1 MVALALLG
9 LSGLFNLAR
18 DVGQPFGGYLAGRNI
33 KYPRWFVDNVTPPHW
48 PALLVS
54 GLKRDSLLISL
65 DGRPYGF
72 DDRTVFAEA
81 WAQGRREIALT
92 YSASGVDRTIQ
103 LSVQLFTWQQ
113 YIDSTL
119 PELILA
125 ASFWLLAI
133 ALYRSRPDDPVNRTT
148 AVFFVTLGAFRLMAW
163 PSLFR
168 DGDGVARLLEFI
180 FVGMLWPLFSAL
192 WAHFALIF
200 PTTSRFLKPLALI
213 VIYVNAALICVGY
226 ALVRYAWWTN
236 GWSPQVGEL
245 DEVMWRWL
253 VYTFVAAVA
262 VLVGRLVWITF
273 SMRTSF
279 RNRRQAGVFLLGM
292 VITMI
297 PIGIWIS
304 SAFGP
309 SASGFFLGQLDV
321 RYLFLGAPLM
331 LAFVI
336 LRYRTFRSMHPLFRA
351 VAALASSALLA
362 SIAAWI
368 WWTALPL
375 DVQTTVAPPF
385 EAFLLML
392 LTVIGL
398 WALQSVLGDV
408 LTHAF
413 NRDRIRIDQSRAF
426 GLALADLPA
435 SIDAPLRL
443 AETLTRIL
451 RVERA
456 ALWRLTSG
464 AGLTLTSLAGTWR
477 LPPPAAVSRSLA
489 IGSEPMHLQRPNQTL
504 EGESLDLAAAGLEL
518 LLPLKTSEGPIGL
531 LAIGPRPDE
540 EIFDD
545 RDVDALQLIAQQTAL
560 FLLSAEQL
568 EEVHHMS
575 QALDQAQEV
584 ERLRIAHELH
594 DTTQQSLNGLAF
606 SLTLIRRR
614 LLQDPAQMEALINES
629 IAETQTAIQTLY
641 QIRYNL
647 DMSELDRGLNQPV
660 RNMLERFGKRWNWTV
675 AYEAA
680 DEVDQDLNGPGRA
693 AVFRLIHQA
702 LENVAAHA
710 RATTVQVKLAAVDER
725 VTFEVRDDGV
735 GSSSEERQRASN
747 AGHLGLRTMRTRVES
762 LGGEFRFDSELGQGT
777 RVSGWLP
784 VSLSVPP

>member
-54 GLKRDSLLISL
+54 GLKRESLLIAL
-65 DGRPYGF
+65 DGRPYSF
-72 DDRTVFAEA
+72 DDRAVFANA
-81 WAQGRREIALT
+81 WAQGRREIDLA
-92 YSASGVDRTIQ
+92 YSVDGVERTIQ
-103 LSVQLFTWQQ
+103 LSVQPFTWQQ

-168 DGDGVARLLEFI
+168 DGDGIARLLEFI
-180 FVGMLWPLFSAL
+180 FVGALWPLFSAL
-192 WAHFALIF
+192 WAHFALLF
-200 PTTSRFLKPLALI
+200 PTTSRLLKPWVLGL
-213 VIYVNAALICVGY
+213 IYVNAALLCIGY
-226 ALVRYAWWTN
+226 ALVRYAWWVN
-236 GWSPQVGEL
+236 GWSPLVGEL
-245 DEVMWRWL
+245 DDLLWRWL
-253 VYTFVAAVA
+253 VYTFVAAVLG
-262 VLVGRLVWITF
+262 LVVRLVWITL
-273 SMRTSF
+273 SAGTSF
-279 RNRRQAGVFLLGM
+279 RTRRQAGVFLLGM
-292 VITMI
+292 GVTLI
-297 PIGIWIS
+297 PIGIWIG

-309 SASGFFLGQLDV
+309 SANGFFLGQLDV
-321 RYLFLGAPLM
+321 RYLFLGAPLT

-351 VAALASSALLA
+351 VVALASSALLA
-362 SIAAWI
+362 SIGAWI
-368 WWTALPL
+368 WWSALPL
-375 DVQTTVAPPF
+375 AVQASVAPPF

-408 LTHAF
+408 LTRAF
-413 NRDRIRIDQSRAF
+413 NRDRVRIEQSKAF

-435 SIDAPLRL
+435 SVDAPLHV
-443 AETLTRIL
+443 AETLTRVL

-456 ALWRLTSG
+456 ALWRLKPG
-464 AGLTLTSLAGTWR
+464 AGLILTSLAGTWR
-477 LPPPAAVSRSLA
+477 LPPPATVSRLLA
-489 IGSEPMHLQRPNQTL
+489 SAGEPLHLQRPNQK
-504 EGESLDLAAAGLEL
+504 LDDDGLALAAVGLEL
-518 LLPLKTSEGPIGL
+518 LLPLRTSEGAVGL
-531 LAIGPRPDE
+531 LALGPRPDE

-560 FLLSAEQL
+560 FMLSAEQL

-614 LLQDPAQMEALINES
+614 LRQDPGQIEALINES

-647 DMSELDRGLNQPV
+647 DMSELDRGLTQPIH
-660 RNMLERFGKRWNWTV
+660 NMLDRFGKRWNWVV
-675 AYEAA
+675 AYEASE
-680 DEVDQDLNGPGRA
+680 EVDQDLSAPGRA

-710 RATTVQVKLAAVDER
+710 RATSVSVTLAAVDGR
-725 VTFEVRDDGV
+725 VTFEIRDDGV
-735 GSSSEERQRASN
+735 GSSAEERQRASN

-762 LGGEFRFDSELGQGT
+762 LGGEFHFDSALGRGT
-777 RVSGWLP
+777 CVSGWLP
-784 VSLSVPP
+784 GSVPVSA